1 MSCWTLSFTLVQR
14 PHIGLSWKTC
24 WKFATF
30 RCEAKFEPLS
40 FALPKAFAF
49 SSILYPLDNS
59 AFLTVSLL
67 NFYVESPWG
76 LPCFAYVTYDRL
88 RIHLYSGGNVVSLL
102 LTFLIQQPTHLPFGS
117 GVSALFHLSRVTK
130 LTMIHLR
137 YPYRSLLCSYTESGY
152 QHNELSCLAF
162 RYVHYLLIT

>member
-30 RCEAKFEPLS
+30 RCEAELEPLS

-67 NFYVESPWG
+67 NFYVESPSG
-76 LPCFAYVTYDRL
+76 LPCFAYLTHDRL
-88 RIHLYSGGNVVSLL
+88 RIHLYSGGNYVPLS
-102 LTFLIQQPTHLPFGS
+102 LTFLVQRPTHSPFWLRCISLFSPVTRHEAYDDSLSLSISVSPLLVYRLRLP
-117 GVSALFHLSRVTK
+117 L
-130 LTMIHLR
+130 
-137 YPYRSLLCSYTESGY
+137 
-152 QHNELSCLAF
+152 
-162 RYVHYLLIT
+162 